1 MLKSIHVVSETNW
14 IQLIPSSNCGW
25 SKIDFLLTHV
35 TKVLKLASKIF
46 SLVKPKRGIISVHNL
61 FHLHPHMLPFFKS
74 HSSES
79 PIFSLNIISKAD
91 PLLKKFW
98 KLPGKLPWW
107 SVEFQQSSS
116 DRGKGNKGTEN
127 VVAPQFFKNYYRY
140 SFCSKNLMKM
150 HLFGIFLLKY
160 PFLMSFAPSVQN
172 SLHQSWRECSWS
184 LTLT

>member
-1 MLKSIHVVSETNW
+1 MLKSIHIVNETNW
-14 IQLIPSSNCGW
+14 IQLIPSSDCGW
-25 SKIDFLLTHV
+25 SKTDFLLTHV

-61 FHLHPHMLPFFKS
+61 FHLHPHILPFFKS

-116 DRGKGNKGTEN
+116 DRGKENKGTEN

-150 HLFGIFLLKY
+150 HLLGIFLLKY

-172 SLHQSWRECSWS
+172 SFHQSWRECSWS